1 MVLFLCHESYH
12 MSFVTFLY
20 ALHGATSTKTIT
32 TNIDGN
38 TYQNEMVAYLHV
50 TWPNHAKV
58 IKTAVPKAASQQAT
72 WSLITWYPDNWK
84 EHVVTFRT
92 IFTNKIWYEKTQDMM
107 YLFFRFKIYMK
118 NAASWNELKLL
129 WG

>member
-1 MVLFLCHESYH
+1 

-32 TNIDGN
+32 TNIDGK

-50 TWPNHAKV
+50 TLPNHAKV

-72 WSLITWYPDNWK
+72 
-84 EHVVTFRT
+84 
-92 IFTNKIWYEKTQDMM
+92 
-107 YLFFRFKIYMK
+107 
-118 NAASWNELKLL
+118 
-129 WG
+129 